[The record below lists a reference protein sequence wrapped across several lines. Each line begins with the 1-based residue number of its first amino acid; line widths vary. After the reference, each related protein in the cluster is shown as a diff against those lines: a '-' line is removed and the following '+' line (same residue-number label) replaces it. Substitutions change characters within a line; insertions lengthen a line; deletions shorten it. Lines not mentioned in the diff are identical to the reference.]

1 MMCRMFNFNN
11 YIGLIFKFDESV
23 LMGWGRGKKD
33 CFLNLLKWN
42 FKSQIFTEK
51 KLTAKMLI
59 LSLLLNHMP

>member
-1 MMCRMFNFNN
+1 MLCRMFNFNN

-42 FKSQIFTEK
+42 FRSQIFTEK
-51 KLTAKMLI
+51 NLQLKC
-59 LSLLLNHMP
+59 